1 MFLRFTV
8 VIWFHWKIF
17 TIVCITNKDESS
29 LGKLMQLLYTRI
41 ERMMPFVSF
50 NFFYFLLPCLIN
62 ASVSVYVCTIFIVSS
77 LNKVMAS
84 DARLPLKLIA
94 QTMQKYTH
102 ICLSVKVRIFECTV
116 AVINMIVCVWV
127 TRDSLIVFFVRFAC
141 VCVITCWSVVFASLL
156 WVCLFAVKSHL
167 HCN

>member
-1 MFLRFTV
+1 
-8 VIWFHWKIF
+8 
-17 TIVCITNKDESS
+17 
-29 LGKLMQLLYTRI
+29 MQLLYTRI

-62 ASVSVYVCTIFIVSS
+62 GSVSVYVCTIFIVSS

-127 TRDSLIVFFVRFAC
+127 TRDSLIVFFFRSLCVCMCDNLLKCCFRFAF
-141 VCVITCWSVVFASLL
+141 VSVSICREESFALQLMSSIHSNLVF
-156 WVCLFAVKSHL
+156 FRNQENK
-167 HCN
+167 

>member
-8 VIWFHWKIF
+8 VFWFHWKIF

-29 LGKLMQLLYTRI
+29 LGKLMQLLS
-41 ERMMPFVSF
+41 EWCLSF
-50 NFFYFLLPCLIN
+50 RLTFFNFLLPCLIN

-116 AVINMIVCVWV
+116 AVINMIVCVCGWRA
-127 TRDSLIVFFVRFAC
+127 TLWSFFSFALR
-141 VCVITCWSVVFASLL
+141 VYVW
-156 WVCLFAVKSHL
+156 
-167 HCN
+167 

>member
-1 MFLRFTV
+1 MGYRVLNFINFVFTFYCCFLISLENFYNRVYYKQRWILFRQVNATTVYTNRANGAFRFV
-8 VIWFHWKIF
+8 
-17 TIVCITNKDESS
+17 
-29 LGKLMQLLYTRI
+29 LL
-41 ERMMPFVSF
+41 FL
-50 NFFYFLLPCLIN
+50 FLLPCLIN

-116 AVINMIVCVWV
+116 AVINMSVCMCGWRATLWSFFSFALRVYVW
-127 TRDSLIVFFVRFAC
+127 
-141 VCVITCWSVVFASLL
+141 
-156 WVCLFAVKSHL
+156 
-167 HCN
+167 